1 MPAAGDTPDRVLRA
15 LASGREETAESLF
28 IELCRGSPALRHWL
42 WEDFAKD
49 AKTRA
54 AFARV
59 LRGKQPARLANLT
72 GELEPWQSERARLR
86 ASFSAA
92 VFGGLS
98 WAQLESLIAR
108 HRAGRVDLSAFAL
121 AQAWRD
127 RSDPRLFQAAAEFLD
142 AVLNEGDVRRL
153 TQLGAAAR
161 ATSRLRD
168 RSQRRALLGPTDWW
182 KLQVLLFILRHP
194 QASYRTRDLRAHLA
208 SLGLSVSP
216 KEIRR
221 FCARCGIRRDMRAG
235 RPRKVKK
242 GARADRA
249 RRIE

>member
-1 MPAAGDTPDRVLRA
+1 MPTAGDAPDRVLRT
-15 LASGREETAESLF
+15 LVLGREEAAEALF
-28 IELCRGSPALRHWL
+28 IGLCRGSSALRHWL

-59 LRGKQPARLANLT
+59 LRGKRPARLANLT

-98 WAQLESLIAR
+98 WAQLETLIAR
-108 HRAGRVDLSAFAL
+108 HQAGRVDVGAFAL

-127 RSDPRLFQAAAEFLD
+127 RTDPRLLMTAVEFLD
-142 AVLNEGDVRRL
+142 AVLIEGDVRRL
-153 TQLGAAAR
+153 AQLAAAAR

-168 RSQRRALLGPTDWW
+168 KRQRRALLGPTDWW
-182 KLQVLLFILRHP
+182 KL
-194 QASYRTRDLRAHLA
+194 
-208 SLGLSVSP
+208 
-216 KEIRR
+216 
-221 FCARCGIRRDMRAG
+221 
-235 RPRKVKK
+235 
-242 GARADRA
+242 
-249 RRIE
+249 